1 MYHDYLVSIV
11 FLFFFLMIRRP
22 PRSTL
27 FPYTTL
33 FRSEHDDHAEQAGRQ
48 VAPVVDGS
56 RARKDGCEPGPREDD
71 PDERPR
77 QARHQATPLPQE
89 PEQLA
94 HHDPG
99 DRAHAQAALDAASG
113 WPVRARNTA
122 SRELTPAARLSSAG
136 VPSAASEPR
145 SSTATRSHGSAS
157 ST

>member
-1 MYHDYLVSIV
+1 MGNTTKFITPAKFSIERMV
-11 FLFFFLMIRRP
+11 AANTSPSAPSARP
-22 PRSTL
+22 ESTIAAQ
-27 FPYTTL
+27 P
-33 FRSEHDDHAEQAGRQ
+33 SSNPAG
-48 VAPVVDGS
+48 P
-56 RARKDGCEPGPREDD
+56 E